1 MPRTVTVLLL
11 FAFLLPLGVNAQ
23 TIIEET
29 SFEVPSPG
37 SDYTDTGDPSVDHDL
52 TNNPGESPVDFS
64 ASGGEMGF
72 DSRYVNTRD
81 GDGLTEGD
89 DVGVVENGPDTF
101 VDGSQGFAI
110 EDPDGKMV
118 TEFDAVDLSGTST
131 PYVSV
136 QYYIESTGWEGTD
149 KLRIYVRL
157 SGGGEVDLVNLNG
170 DQIDNDDSGP
180 GREGE
185 WIFVQKDLSSYTAQ
199 DATLIFA
206 VDSNAGTEAVYFDQV
221 QFSSDGP
228 IPVELASFDVSTD
241 GQRGVLTWQTSSET
255 NNAGF
260 AVQHQS
266 PASSDWR
273 KIGYREGEGT
283 TTQPQSYRF
292 TTDRL
297 GSGTHTFR
305 LKQVDTDGTA
315 HFSAPKT
322 VAVRG
327 TAGLTLL
334 SGHPVVRGQSAVVS
348 IEVPTRQSVTVTLYD
363 VLGQQVR
370 TVTSTKMA
378 PGQPTR
384 ATVSTAD
391 LSSGI
396 YFLRAQ
402 GASFQQT
409 KKLTVVQ

>member
-1 MPRTVTVLLL
+1 
-11 FAFLLPLGVNAQ
+11 
-23 TIIEET
+23 
-29 SFEVPSPG
+29 
-37 SDYTDTGDPSVDHDL
+37 
-52 TNNPGESPVDFS
+52 
-64 ASGGEMGF
+64 MGF

-81 GDGLTEGD
+81 GEGLTEGD
-89 DVGVVENGPDTF
+89 DVGVVDNGPDSF
-101 VDGSQGFAI
+101 IDGSQGFAI
-110 EDPDGKMV
+110 ADPDGKMI
-118 TEFDAVDLSGTST
+118 TEFDAVDLTGTSA

-136 QYYIESTGWEGTD
+136 QYFIESTGWEGTD
-149 KLRIYVRL
+149 QLRIYISL
-157 SGGGEVDLVNLNG
+157 SGGNQIDLVNLDG
-170 DQIDNDDSGP
+170 DQIDSDDTGP

-185 WIFVQKDLSSYTAQ
+185 WIFVQEDLSSYTGQ
-199 DATLIFA
+199 NATLVFA
-206 VDSNAGTEAVYFDQV
+206 VDSNAGTEAIYFDHV

-241 GQRGVLTWQTSSET
+241 GQRGVLTWQTASET

-260 AVQHQS
+260 AVQHQA
-266 PASSDWR
+266 PVANDWR
-273 KIGYREGEGT
+273 KVGYREGEGT

-297 GSGTHTFR
+297 ESGTHTFR

-315 HFSAPKT
+315 HYSAPKT
-322 VAVRG
+322 IAVRSG
-327 TAGLTLL
+327 AGLTLL
-334 SGHPVVRGQSAVVS
+334 SSHPVVQGQSAVLS
-348 IEVPTRQSVTVTLYD
+348 IEVPTRQPVTVTLYD

-370 TVTSTKMA
+370 TVKSAEMA

-402 GASFQQT
+402 GPSFQQT
-409 KKLTVVQ
+409 QKLTVVQ

>member
-1 MPRTVTVLLL
+1 MPSPSGSDSDEEYVELFNTTDQDISIDGWDLQDANDAANDRASPISGVTVPADGFVLICRNTVTQEN
-11 FAFLLPLGVNAQ
+11 GGINCGD
-23 TIIEET
+23 ET
-29 SFEVPSPG
+29 SI
-37 SDYTDTGDPSVDHDL
+37 TLNNTGDDIILRNSNDDIVDQVNYTGTWPFAD
-52 TNNPGESPVDFS
+52 GESAEFVGAP
-64 ASGGEMGF
+64 
-72 DSRYVNTRD
+72 
-81 GDGLTEGD
+81 GD
-89 DVGVVENGPDTF
+89 DNNS
-101 VDGSQGFAI
+101 SQNWQEASTKKGDFA
-110 EDPDGKMV
+110 G
-118 TEFDAVDLSGTST
+118 
-131 PYVSV
+131 
-136 QYYIESTGWEGTD
+136 
-149 KLRIYVRL
+149 
-157 SGGGEVDLVNLNG
+157 
-170 DQIDNDDSGP
+170 
-180 GREGE
+180 
-185 WIFVQKDLSSYTAQ
+185 
-199 DATLIFA
+199 
-206 VDSNAGTEAVYFDQV
+206 DSNADFGSPNANATGGAL
-221 QFSSDGP
+221 
-228 IPVELASFDVSTD
+228 PVELASFEVSTD
-241 GQRGVLTWQTSSET
+241 GQRGVLMWQTSSET